1 MQTENNT
8 PQNFIPDNASPY
20 QTPGYSYP
28 SPPLVVKEPRIY
40 SSSDSVFAF
49 AALILGFFFVNFVLT
64 MHSGISIT
72 LFTVTFIIFSLLW
85 MKTNNIKQTSNS
97 IMWILIILAQSA
109 VFMIYDNYYIKFP
122 LFIIMAACAVYWI
135 YSCSGCKNG
144 KISDNLPAE
153 LIVSHAA
160 IPFSN
165 FNASPEAA
173 TFHLKNNKGG
183 KKFFLII
190 AGLLAAVPV
199 CAITIGLLMDA
210 DAAFSLVWNYISKY
224 ILNDIFVYIFQFIIG
239 IPVSF
244 YFFGLLFGCVKNKEK
259 ALKPDF
265 GGKLKVIPQTLIYS
279 SATPLIAIYVL
290 YFVSQ
295 LAYFL
300 SAFKNTLP
308 YGYTYAEYARR
319 GFFELCAIASIN
331 LCIIAF
337 MYLMTKRDAGK
348 SKAIRIYSLLLSVFT
363 IVLIISA
370 LSKMYMYIQTY
381 GLTPLRVYTSWFMII
396 LLLIF
401 IAIIL
406 RQIFTKIN
414 CAKVITIIVISM
426 SLIISYSNTDYL
438 IAKYNISCY
447 QAETL
452 KELDIYA
459 LSELSNDGIVLLE
472 EFTNS
477 SNYSYK
483 MQSKN
488 ILSQRASKYKNRDW
502 RDFNISSLFSKE
514 LLNKYENNNTDPYSY
529 NYTSST

>member
-1 MQTENNT
+1 
-8 PQNFIPDNASPY
+8 
-20 QTPGYSYP
+20 
-28 SPPLVVKEPRIY
+28 
-40 SSSDSVFAF
+40 
-49 AALILGFFFVNFVLT
+49 
-64 MHSGISIT
+64 
-72 LFTVTFIIFSLLW
+72 
-85 MKTNNIKQTSNS
+85 
-97 IMWILIILAQSA
+97 
-109 VFMIYDNYYIKFP
+109 
-122 LFIIMAACAVYWI
+122 
-135 YSCSGCKNG
+135 
-144 KISDNLPAE
+144 
-153 LIVSHAA
+153 
-160 IPFSN
+160 
-165 FNASPEAA
+165 
-173 TFHLKNNKGG
+173 
-183 KKFFLII
+183 
-190 AGLLAAVPV
+190 
-199 CAITIGLLMDA
+199 
-210 DAAFSLVWNYISKY
+210 
-224 ILNDIFVYIFQFIIG
+224 
-239 IPVSF
+239 
-244 YFFGLLFGCVKNKEK
+244 
-259 ALKPDF
+259 
-265 GGKLKVIPQTLIYS
+265 
-279 SATPLIAIYVL
+279 
-290 YFVSQ
+290 
-295 LAYFL
+295 
-300 SAFKNTLP
+300 
-308 YGYTYAEYARR
+308 
-319 GFFELCAIASIN
+319 
-331 LCIIAF
+331 
-337 MYLMTKRDAGK
+337 MTKRDAGK